1 MHSIASVPAEQI
13 MRALGEAAVRNW
25 SSLPQEVQHHLFE
38 EAAKSLGVSSRPQ
51 LAAFL
56 HDKHQRT
63 VNAVAAKAREMMEPD
78 SLGG

>member
-1 MHSIASVPAEQI
+1 MQSIANMTPEQ
-13 MRALGEAAVRNW
+13 MTRALGEAAIRQW
-25 SSLPQEVQHHLFE
+25 SSLPQWVQHHLFE
-38 EAAKSLGVSSRPQ
+38 EAARSLGEASKPQ

>member
-1 MHSIASVPAEQI
+1 MHSIASMTAEQMI
-13 MRALGEAAVRNW
+13 HALGEAAVRTW
-25 SSLPQEVQHHLFE
+25 SSLPQAVQHHLFE
-38 EAAKSLGVSSRPQ
+38 EAAKSLGQASKPQ

>member
-1 MHSIASVPAEQI
+1 MHSIASMTPEQI
-13 MRALGEAAVRNW
+13 TRALGEAAVRTW

-38 EAAKSLGVSSRPQ
+38 EAAKSLGEASRPQ

-63 VNAVAAKAREMMEPD
+63 TDAVAAKAREMMEPD